1 MSSSSSATAN
11 AASSSEPRAADPPRI
26 GVAGVGALGR
36 HHARVAHSL
45 PGARCSGVFDVDP
58 ARSAAIADRLDI
70 PSRPSLRALLG
81 ASDAIVIAV
90 PSTAHEEVAL
100 EAIAAGVHI
109 LVEKPL
115 APDLAGAE
123 RIVEAAR
130 ARGVVVQVGHV
141 ERFNPVVRAALPLI
155 DGPLFVESHRL
166 APFSPRSL
174 DIAVVLDLMIH
185 DVDLLC
191 TLIPRPV
198 ESVAAV
204 GVPVLSPHAD
214 IANARLEFRGGAVA
228 NLTASRISRRRVRKL
243 RIWQRSGYL
252 SLDLAAGV
260 GEFHRLKRE
269 LPILEAWRERV
280 PAGLRSAA
288 PPSGL
293 SALVD
298 RTPVR
303 GDGRESLEVE
313 LAAFRDAVAGVAP
326 PPVTGEDGVRA
337 LRLSL
342 AIEERIRDHVAHTRS
357 SPS

>member
-1 MSSSSSATAN
+1 M
-11 AASSSEPRAADPPRI
+11 
-26 GVAGVGALGR
+26 AGVGALGR
-36 HHARVAHSL
+36 HHARVAASL
-45 PGARCSGVFDVDP
+45 PGARCSGVFDIDS
-58 ARSAAIADRLDI
+58 ARSAAIADGLDI
-70 PSRPSLRALLG
+70 PSQASLRALLD

-90 PSTAHEEVAL
+90 PSSAHAEVAL
-100 EAIAAGVHI
+100 AAIEAGVHV

-130 ARGVVVQVGHV
+130 TRGVVVQVGHV

-155 DGPLFVESHRL
+155 DRPLFLESHRL
-166 APFSPRSL
+166 ATFSPRSL

-191 TLIPRPV
+191 TLIRRPV
-198 ESVAAV
+198 ESLAAV

-214 IANARLEFRGGAVA
+214 IANARLDFRGGAVA
-228 NLTASRISRRRVRKL
+228 NLTASRISRRKVRTL

-252 SLDLAAGV
+252 SLDLAAGT
-260 GEFHRLKRE
+260 GEFHRLKDGLPSLETWGSAGQGARE
-269 LPILEAWRERV
+269 SGALA
-280 PAGLRSAA
+280 AGLS
-288 PPSGL
+288 S
-293 SALVD
+293 LVE
-298 RTPVR
+298 RTAVR
-303 GDGRESLEVE
+303 GDGREPLAVE
-313 LAAFRDAVAGVAP
+313 LEAFRDAVAGVAP

-357 SPS
+357 PPS